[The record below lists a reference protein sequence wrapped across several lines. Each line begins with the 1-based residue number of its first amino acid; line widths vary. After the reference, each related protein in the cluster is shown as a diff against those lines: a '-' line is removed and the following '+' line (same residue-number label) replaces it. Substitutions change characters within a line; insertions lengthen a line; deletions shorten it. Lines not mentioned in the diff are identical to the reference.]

1 MHMFRPFGILLL
13 SVMAWAVGATA
24 WAQTALV
31 PSQIHTVQY
40 HTRQHALTVL
50 SSRPLMPKVQ
60 YLRDQQPGKIV
71 VDMPNSVFP
80 AVRQEISPGEA
91 GIGKIRISQ
100 FQNDPPTVRLVL
112 DLNAR
117 IDVTLSSRQVGQL
130 YETRIEPTQT
140 AVESDPS
147 ESISGK
153 QQLLNLRLVGQN
165 LVMEGNAPIYPEVRQ
180 LNTAQGEYLLTLY
193 DFSTL
198 LEGPQPQLQSSLIES
213 VTVSRTAKGVQVRL
227 RVKRKDLEVIPF
239 SEDKLCTLQFLVTAS
254 ERNVARLNDLQMD
267 ELDAQTTRLRLYAD
281 KAFDHQIYPL
291 ENPHRLVIDTQGTII
306 GQPGLERN
314 LRSSQNIR
322 NIRMAPTHADKQTD
336 VRVVLD
342 LIGEVTYRYE
352 QRQNYLEIT
361 LQSKAP
367 PRAPVIITPQNRR
380 AFVVI
385 DAGHGGN
392 DPGAIGTTRN
402 QEKIITLAVSQ
413 YLQRYLENDN
423 IQAVLTRSEDLEVLL
438 QPRVDV
444 ANLRNADLFIS
455 IHCNSMPPGNTHVR
469 GIETYYTT
477 PQSKELAD
485 ILHRYLVK
493 ELGAID
499 RRVRQRGLFVTRKA
513 KMPSVLLEIG
523 FLSSPDEEALLAN
536 PAYQR
541 QVAKA
546 IRDGIYDYLSRH
558 QKLKPGV

>member
-1 MHMFRPFGILLL
+1 M
-13 SVMAWAVGATA
+13 
-24 WAQTALV
+24 
-31 PSQIHTVQY
+31 
-40 HTRQHALTVL
+40 
-50 SSRPLMPKVQ
+50 SSRPLTPKVQ
-60 YLRDQQPGKIV
+60 YLLDQKPGKIV

-80 AVRQEISPGEA
+80 PVRQEISPGEA

-100 FQNDPPTVRLVL
+100 FQHDPPAVRLVL

-117 IDVTLSSRQVGQL
+117 VDVAVSSRQVGQL

-140 AVESDPS
+140 APESDPS

-193 DFSTL
+193 DFSTTL
-198 LEGPQPQLQSSLIES
+198 DGPQPQLQSSLIES
-213 VTVSRTAKGVQVRL
+213 VTVLRTTKGVQLRL

-291 ENPHRLVIDTQGTII
+291 ENPHRLVIDTQGTVI

-342 LIGEVTYRYE
+342 LLGEVTYRYE
-352 QRQNYLEIT
+352 QHQNYLEIT
-361 LQSKAP
+361 LQGKAP

-477 PQSKELAD
+477 PQSKDLAD
-485 ILHRYLVK
+485 TLHRYIVK